1 MDTRGAN
8 RRHPLASRLIVSG
21 IADGLLGA
29 LSVAPP
35 ARAASPEAESPTVPS
50 AAFVG
55 EASVEARPANAWYA
69 APPDEAS
76 ADGLPAW
83 PDAGGPATPGQPSV
97 VSVFTQHAARPLAPD
112 KMDKARGGFLL
123 FSSTAMDVRIAFAAK
138 VNGEFAPVMVDPSI
152 YSAPGI
158 LTRLADGVVTV
169 AGTNRFSGLL
179 TAVQNNQSF
188 QNLQTTTYATF
199 DLTGSM
205 ASFRA
210 SQFRSQL
217 NYTMSSLGH

>member
-1 MDTRGAN
+1 MDTRGAY
-8 RRHPLASRLIVSG
+8 HLYPVASRLIVSG
-21 IADGLLGA
+21 IAVGLLGA
-29 LSVAPP
+29 VSVALP
-35 ARAASPEAESPTVPS
+35 ARAASPEADFPAVPS

-55 EASVEARPANAWYA
+55 ETSVETVPANAWYA
-69 APPDEAS
+69 APPDGAS

-83 PDAGGPATPGQPSV
+83 PEARGPATPGQPSV
-97 VSVFTQHAARPLAPD
+97 VSVFTQQAARPLAPD
-112 KMDKARGGFLL
+112 EMDKARGGFLL
-123 FSSTAMDVRIAFAAK
+123 FSSTAMDVRIEFAAK
-138 VNGEFAPVMVDPSI
+138 VNGDFAPVMVDPSI
-152 YSAPGI
+152 FGAPGI
-158 LTRLADGVVTV
+158 FTRLADGVVTV

-188 QNLQTTTYATF
+188 QDLQTTTYATF

-217 NYTMSSLGH
+217 NYTMSSLRH